1 MRCDRPKVPSL
12 NVTALRRRPHGKF
25 AVCLATLTENFDGD
39 SDSDWARRCCLLIL
53 ALRHGDGQ
61 QTHALSAE
69 FRSVF
74 AISSCSC
81 YSSTELCTHHLVC
94 PTAPHTTHT
103 DVGLQFASSFF
114 RFSLFTLSSVCS
126 LHSTTLHSLSL
137 PRWRSFHSCIL
148 HISLA
153 FLFPLFDYCVCE
165 LLSVCVCA
173 LPLSLCWLPV
183 LLLLLASVTKISLSS
198 FCLPYY
204 PMLFLFL
211 MFYLRAGMLCVCQC
225 ERLRVS
231 FTFAFR
237 GYYDARWVPFLSRII
252 RLKHCEPSLPFS
264 LSLSASSTKANSD
277 RILSFLCVC
286 ICK

>member
-114 RFSLFTLSSVCS
+114 RSSLSRQFARFTL
-126 LHSTTLHSLSL
+126 
-137 PRWRSFHSCIL
+137 
-148 HISLA
+148 
-153 FLFPLFDYCVCE
+153 
-165 LLSVCVCA
+165 LLST
-173 LPLSLCWLPV
+173 LSLCLVGVLFIHVFSTYLRHSYSHCTTTVCVSFYPCACALCPCLCVDSPCCCYCWRPWLKSRSPAFAYHITPFSFSFSCFIYAQACV
-183 LLLLLASVTKISLSS
+183 YVCVRVKDWEWALLLIFVAITLSTFSLEDNTPQTLRAFSSLLSFS
-198 FCLPYY
+198 FC
-204 PMLFLFL
+204 FF
-211 MFYLRAGMLCVCQC
+211 
-225 ERLRVS
+225 
-231 FTFAFR
+231 
-237 GYYDARWVPFLSRII
+237 
-252 RLKHCEPSLPFS
+252 
-264 LSLSASSTKANSD
+264 
-277 RILSFLCVC
+277 
-286 ICK
+286 